1 MKWKITSCLVLLLFL
16 PAKATQAIEAEPLVI
31 AVVEGISDSVASEAV
46 LLEAYRRLGV
56 VVEFRPMGAVEAL
69 QASSSGAVDAE
80 LHRIDGI
87 NLEFPDLVQ
96 VPIPINYLMGA
107 AFSIEF
113 DFRAN
118 GWRSLQHYRIG
129 VVEGIIF
136 STEGTAGF
144 DVTVVKNYDQ
154 LFDMLSSG
162 QVDVAVTPRI
172 NGLYMLRKRGL
183 QNTNQGGEGNSIQ
196 EMEGILEILLLYHY
210 VHKSRSDLV
219 PGLTEILGEMLRDG
233 TTRKIRD
240 QSNNKLLS
248 E

>member
-1 MKWKITSCLVLLLFL
+1 MKWRITSCLVLLVFL

-31 AVVEGISDSVASEAV
+31 AVVEGISNSVASEAV
-46 LLEAYRRLGV
+46 LREAYRRLGV

-113 DFRAN
+113 SFRAN
-118 GWRSLQHYRIG
+118 GWRSLQYYRIG
-129 VVEGIIF
+129 IVEGIIF

-144 DVTVVKNYDQ
+144 DVTVAKNYDQ

-172 NGLYMLRKRGL
+172 NGLYMLRKHGM
-183 QNTNQGGEGNSIQ
+183 QNTNQENEGNPIQ
-196 EMEGILEILLLYHY
+196 EMEGVLETLLLYHY

-233 TTRKIRD
+233 TTRRIRN
-240 QSNNKLLS
+240 QSNNKLLT